1 MASYESLSE
10 VARSE
15 FMHDIPSAGKRP
27 VTSLFDLP
35 PVVPQ
40 ANRYAQLGIAP
51 EATAAEVRAATDRY
65 VARLKAAAASE
76 DAIAEAHALSLEKS
90 DARAAYD
97 AEHPPLPL
105 LRLEPAWDP
114 VFDHRATSLA
124 ALRRELER
132 FLLDAGE
139 MVHHPD
145 DTTRTDFTADF
156 RPTPLLDGEQP
167 GDRTHE

>member
-1 MASYESLSE
+1 
-10 VARSE
+10 
-15 FMHDIPSAGKRP
+15 MHDISSTGKQP
-27 VTSLFDLP
+27 VTSLFALP
-35 PVVPQ
+35 PVVPRGS
-40 ANRYAQLGIAP
+40 RYAQLGIAP

-65 VARLKAAAASE
+65 VARLKAAGAS
-76 DAIAEAHALSLEKS
+76 DDVIAEAHAVSLEKP

-97 AEHPPLPL
+97 AEHPPLAL
-105 LRLEPAWDP
+105 LRLEPAWDR
-114 VFDHRATSLA
+114 VFDDRATSLA

-139 MVHHPD
+139 VVHHPD

-156 RPTPLLDGEQP
+156 RPTPLLDGERP